1 MQSGQEEGVG
11 GRVGSL
17 TVADVL
23 AGRESSRDCDEGW
36 GTGGLGSIQN
46 SPASFQTGNQ
56 SSIQRDPGRSRRA
69 RPAAEPRGAPVGRPQ
84 AGPVLEAQSVH
95 LRGLE
100 NPHPWGGKR
109 RWDFSWGRN
118 RTLPAGDNGSRSLHN
133 STPVAEG
140 TQHPG
145 ERRVKSALGKRV
157 LI

>member
-1 MQSGQEEGVG
+1 MQSGQEVVG
-11 GRVGSL
+11 RAVGKH
-17 TVADVL
+17 TVADVS
-23 AGRESSRDCDEGW
+23 AGRESSRDCAVGW

-46 SPASFQTGNQ
+46 SPAPFQTGNQ
-56 SSIQRDPGRSRRA
+56 SSIQRDPRETPASRAWQLSR
-69 RPAAEPRGAPVGRPQ
+69 VS
-84 AGPVLEAQSVH
+84 EAKWVH

-118 RTLPAGDNGSRSLHN
+118 RTPPAGDNGSRSLDN
-133 STPVAEG
+133 STPVDGG

-145 ERRVKSALGKRV
+145 DRRVKSALGKRV